1 MSATYE
7 VHDGC
12 TTCISDAAYAALHA
26 EQRDLNH
33 DQQRAEILTWTVCA
47 GVVAIAVLMIKHL
60 LGG

>member
-1 MSATYE
+1 MSLLYE
-7 VHDGC
+7 RTDDYVL
-12 TTCISDAAYAALHA
+12 TLSDAAYAALHT

-60 LGG
+60 LGA

>member
-1 MSATYE
+1 MLTYFE
-7 VHDGC
+7 TEDAVV
-12 TTCISDAAYAALHA
+12 TISDAGQAALAA

-60 LGG
+60 MGC